1 MKAYQIL
8 TTPKFDNAI
17 KKLDP
22 ITRATIKKWI
32 DNNLAGCSNPRLHG
46 KALKGNFAGK
56 WRYRVGKYRLISVI
70 QDNKLIILMLTV
82 GHRNEIYK

>member
-1 MKAYQIL
+1 MKKYQIL
-8 TTPKFDNAI
+8 TTPKFDKAI
-17 KKLDP
+17 KKLDL

-32 DNNLAGCSNPRLHG
+32 DNNLANTTNPRLHG
-46 KALKGNFAGK
+46 KALKGDLVGK

-70 QDNKLIILMLTV
+70 QDDKLIILMLTV

>member
-17 KKLDP
+17 KKLDL